1 MGTVPWS
8 IGSQQAG
15 LQTHVLPLP
24 ALEIQDRVPGN
35 RRKPRQSW
43 GWTGCPLPRRPSP
56 SGCLAVPLLSLR
68 KAREPTCL
76 WEGLECPPTW
86 SRNSAQ
92 TPEKAY
98 SMDCKRRDICFS
110 FGSEGKQMGKGNWWK
125 DVGAAERLR
134 PHTRSL
140 QVNTSELPL
149 EVFLQGMPYFSFF
162 LSFFLS
168 FFFFFF
174 LFCRGRKPLQWAPQT
189 WGQEGGEEG
198 AGPSG
203 MKVVAPNCSRTLEE
217 SSRSESRPHLWNN
230 YHNQRPHLVGQTELK
245 IHKTWGWFTS
255 TSFKGHI
262 DDKPL

>member
-174 LFCRGRKPLQWAPQT
+174 FLQREETSAVGPADLRARGWRGGGWALRNESCSPQLLQNPGGKQQIGIQT
-189 WGQEGGEEG
+189 
-198 AGPSG
+198 
-203 MKVVAPNCSRTLEE
+203 
-217 SSRSESRPHLWNN
+217 SS
-230 YHNQRPHLVGQTELK
+230 LK
-245 IHKTWGWFTS
+245 
-255 TSFKGHI
+255 
-262 DDKPL
+262 